1 MLPLGQGVKNGF
13 YGHSGDPVALI
24 AGHIPIIGIV
34 AAPVT
39 ALIGGVIVFI
49 SANSGVVSA
58 SRLTYSMSLFR
69 LVPRWFNKVNKRY
82 ATPVRTIVVFSGV
95 AMVQT
100 LIAFF
105 TPGGSGATDNAAIEL
120 LTDLYAFGA
129 TTGYLIV
136 FVSLI
141 TLRFKDPYTPRPY
154 RMPLNVPI
162 KYRGRVVSFP
172 VLGVLGMIGVAI
184 TLFEVVLTHPLGRI
198 AGPLWVVIAASL
210 YFAYRKHQ
218 GLPAFGNVPRNWE
231 DAQKRVLREAEEFE
245 SLEEYEAALAERDG
259 SANPAE

>member
-1 MLPLGQGVKNGF
+1 
-13 YGHSGDPVALI
+13 
-24 AGHIPIIGIV
+24 
-34 AAPVT
+34 
-39 ALIGGVIVFI
+39 
-49 SANSGVVSA
+49 
-58 SRLTYSMSLFR
+58 
-69 LVPRWFNKVNKRY
+69 
-82 ATPVRTIVVFSGV
+82 VVFSGV
-95 AMVQT
+95 AIVQT
-100 LIAFF
+100 LVAFF

-154 RMPLNVPI
+154 RMPLNIPI
-162 KYRGRVVSFP
+162 KVRGRVVSFP

-198 AGPLWVVIAASL
+198 AGPLWVLIAASL

-245 SLEEYEAALAERDG
+245 SLEEYEATLAERDAG
-259 SANPAE
+259 TNAPA